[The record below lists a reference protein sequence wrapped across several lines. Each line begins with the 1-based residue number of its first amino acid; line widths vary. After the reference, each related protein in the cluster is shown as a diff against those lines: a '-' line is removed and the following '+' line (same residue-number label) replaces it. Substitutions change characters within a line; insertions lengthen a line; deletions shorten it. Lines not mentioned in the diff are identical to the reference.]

1 MTNDQLDKCLTECKS
16 WHDSVSNS
24 LNDAQRVEYE
34 RLYAFFSATKYYYQS
49 VLDDAAETSK
59 EREKEQKYL
68 LLGGIPLL
76 LIVWFFQGT
85 NSLGSQILFWALV
98 AAFVYISVKDKF
110 EGRRVSATIR
120 GIERDLSTTNISLS
134 VTYKVIQKEKQF
146 EKVWSAESQ
155 DQEKTKRTA
164 AESALLNYFLRGRV
178 LQQVT
183 GHKTEKHLP
192 VCAHGIL

>member
-1 MTNDQLDKCLTECKS
+1 MTNDQLDKCLTECQS
-16 WHDSVSNS
+16 WHDSVGNS

-34 RLYAFFSATKYYYQS
+34 RLYAFFSSTKYYYQN
-49 VLDDAAETSK
+49 VLDDAAETTR
-59 EREKEQKYL
+59 ERAKEQKYL

-85 NSLGSQILFWALV
+85 NSLGSQILFWALI
-98 AAFVYISVKDKF
+98 AAFVYISVMDKV

-146 EKVWSAESQ
+146 EKVWAAESQ

-164 AESALLNYFLRGRV
+164 AESALLNYYLRDRV

-183 GHKTEKHLP
+183 GHKTERHLP
-192 VCAHGIL
+192 LCAHGIL